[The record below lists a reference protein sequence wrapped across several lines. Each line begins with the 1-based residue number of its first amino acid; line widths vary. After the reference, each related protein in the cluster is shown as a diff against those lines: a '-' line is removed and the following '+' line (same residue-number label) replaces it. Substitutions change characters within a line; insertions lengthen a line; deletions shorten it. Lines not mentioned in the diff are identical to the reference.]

1 MADGIQGQEL
11 VGKLVEPAPEVL
23 TFVGP
28 DGEDLRSYIVE
39 LNRLYADSTVA
50 RNRAVPVV
58 QELQRI
64 YGEIQERGV
73 SRETMESLQRLGEHC
88 GFEQVA
94 FESAVPMN
102 AYTQR
107 RSMTNQKPALEAVGV
122 ATAGL
127 VGAVGAGAIYLLY
140 KMIKWLVK
148 IWKERGDKPAD
159 VKEAAD
165 KAAAGAD
172 GVMADPQAHAIMS
185 RISNATST
193 GEAADLVVTT
203 FSKLVS
209 DFGDLPGGS
218 ERELGNITN
227 QIDSYMDK
235 AGQLFDRT
243 RDITQNM
250 QGDKAL
256 SDDDIAKVD
265 DLCKS
270 YANVIDTA
278 WPAWKGLFSAYGVS
292 IGTMRLAAT
301 GVNIQDVGKAMSDL
315 KAAMEKKANQPGF
328 NVRKFG
334 KHEMELVQ
342 RTLKAV
348 SKNLDVKAG
357 YFPDTKA
364 LDTYLEQRTKSIEGM
379 TKVYDDLRKEPK
391 PESAAGLAHLADLNQ
406 LCSIYGKLLVDYAA
420 TTQYLLSRINAFVAA
435 CNKYLTVYTD
445 TVNGKS
451 TANNGKPA
459 SDDDKS

>member
-1 MADGIQGQEL
+1 
-11 VGKLVEPAPEVL
+11 
-23 TFVGP
+23 
-28 DGEDLRSYIVE
+28 
-39 LNRLYADSTVA
+39 
-50 RNRAVPVV
+50 
-58 QELQRI
+58 
-64 YGEIQERGV
+64 
-73 SRETMESLQRLGEHC
+73 
-88 GFEQVA
+88 
-94 FESAVPMN
+94 
-102 AYTQR
+102 
-107 RSMTNQKPALEAVGV
+107 
-122 ATAGL
+122 
-127 VGAVGAGAIYLLY
+127 
-140 KMIKWLVK
+140 
-148 IWKERGDKPAD
+148 
-159 VKEAAD
+159 
-165 KAAAGAD
+165 
-172 GVMADPQAHAIMS
+172 
-185 RISNATST
+185 
-193 GEAADLVVTT
+193 
-203 FSKLVS
+203 
-209 DFGDLPGGS
+209 
-218 ERELGNITN
+218 
-227 QIDSYMDK
+227 
-235 AGQLFDRT
+235 
-243 RDITQNM
+243 
-250 QGDKAL
+250 
-256 SDDDIAKVD
+256 
-265 DLCKS
+265 
-270 YANVIDTA
+270 
-278 WPAWKGLFSAYGVS
+278 
-292 IGTMRLAAT
+292 MRLAAT

-459 SDDDKS
+459 SDDDKA